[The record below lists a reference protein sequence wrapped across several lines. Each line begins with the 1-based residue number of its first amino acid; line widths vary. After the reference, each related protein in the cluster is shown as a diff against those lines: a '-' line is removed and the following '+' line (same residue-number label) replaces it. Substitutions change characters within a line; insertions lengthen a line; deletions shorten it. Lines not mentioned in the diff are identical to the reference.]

1 MMARRNGAY
10 YERKIAAVY
19 GGEVRG
25 GSVRPLPELFCD
37 LLLVV
42 SMLTRQGILYL
53 LALALMVYSYFRIF
67 SRNRAK
73 RYAENAVYLQKTAKL
88 RNRFATFSR
97 DMRTRRTHHIY
108 RCPDCRQKIRIPKGK
123 GRVAVRCP
131 KCSTEFIK
139 KS

>member
-1 MMARRNGAY
+1 MDQFARFLNFFV
-10 YERKIAAVY
+10 II
-19 GGEVRG
+19 
-25 GSVRPLPELFCD
+25 
-37 LLLVV
+37 LLVV

-88 RNRFATFSR
+88 RNHCATFSR
-97 DMRTRRTHHIY
+97 DMRTRRTHIY

-123 GRVAVRCP
+123 GRIAVRCP

>member
-1 MMARRNGAY
+1 MGHIMRGKLQQFMAGR
-10 YERKIAAVY
+10 Y
-19 GGEVRG
+19 GVDQFARFLNFF
-25 GSVRPLPELFCD
+25 VII
-37 LLLVV
+37 LLVV

-88 RNRFATFSR
+88 RNHFATFSR

-123 GRVAVRCP
+123 GRIAVCCP

>member
-19 GGEVRG
+19 GGEVWG

-37 LLLVV
+37 YTFGGFNAYKAGNPVFVGACAYGLQLLPHFFA
-42 SMLTRQGILYL
+42 Q
-53 LALALMVYSYFRIF
+53 
-67 SRNRAK
+67 

-88 RNRFATFSR
+88 RNHFATFSR

-123 GRVAVRCP
+123 GRIAVRCP